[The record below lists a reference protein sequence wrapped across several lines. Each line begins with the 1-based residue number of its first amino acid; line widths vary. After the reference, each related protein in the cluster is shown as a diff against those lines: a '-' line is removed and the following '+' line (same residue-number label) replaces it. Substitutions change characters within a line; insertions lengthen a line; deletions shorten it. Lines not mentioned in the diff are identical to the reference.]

1 MCSIWVSDHAL
12 PPPPA
17 TTLEIDLILESL
29 SISVFF
35 LNTEKKTKTTA
46 FSPYEYLLKFNLEVN
61 AQWLAFC

>member
-1 MCSIWVSDHAL
+1 MCSSWVSDHAL

-17 TTLEIDLILESL
+17 TTLEIDLIVESL

-35 LNTEKKTKTTA
+35 LSTEKKTKTAA

-61 AQWLAFC
+61 AQ